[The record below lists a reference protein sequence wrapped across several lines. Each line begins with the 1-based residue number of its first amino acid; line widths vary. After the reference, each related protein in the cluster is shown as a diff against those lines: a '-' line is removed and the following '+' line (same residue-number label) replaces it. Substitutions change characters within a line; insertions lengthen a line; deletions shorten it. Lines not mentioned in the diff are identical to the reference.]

1 MDASWVGDGADG
13 GFGFR
18 TNCLF
23 YAQVSWMEAENAA
36 SCGDFSEHLLALVL
50 LKGCLDRK
58 VAMDRR
64 NGELSENPM

>member
-1 MDASWVGDGADG
+1 MDASLGLDGADG
-13 GFGFR
+13 RFSFP

-23 YAQVSWMEAENAA
+23 YTRVSWAEGETSA
-36 SCGDFSEHLLALVL
+36 SCGDFSEHLLGLVL

-64 NGELSENPM
+64 NGKLG